1 MILIEEY
8 MKQSQVARQQHLRMD
23 EPCLERGGSSMY
35 FKGLMAHL
43 LGTTVPSGH
52 RIHVCHACH
61 NARCSNPNHLY
72 FGTPKENAQDKFDD
86 INGGKPI
93 TIWQN
98 TVNKYGE
105 AEARKMQARG
115 RDHSRAG
122 RGNTGKPKSREHREA
137 ISEAIKRSYQA
148 NSRVSTG
155 GRKPLTDPQLLIDT
169 VKQHGFARASEIL
182 NRRKRAVVDSYY
194 RYINKQ

>member
-8 MKQSQVARQQHLRMD
+8 MKQSRVARQQHLRMD

-61 NARCSNPNHLY
+61 NSQCSNPNHLY
-72 FGTPKENAQDKFDD
+72 FGTPSENAMDRETNQP
-86 INGGKPI
+86 NSV
-93 TIWQN
+93 WQK
-98 TVNKYGE
+98 TVAKYGE

-122 RGNTGKPKSREHREA
+122 KGNAGKPKSDEHRRK
-137 ISEAIKRSYQA
+137 ISEAIKLSYQRTGRI
-148 NSRVSTG
+148 SKG
-155 GRKPLTDPQLLIDT
+155 GRP
-169 VKQHGFARASEIL
+169 
-182 NRRKRAVVDSYY
+182 RK
-194 RYINKQ
+194 NP